1 MSKKYLLLL
10 IFVTL
15 ISVSVV
21 SAADNAT
28 DDIVAADETQQDM
41 LANETGTEIDEADV
55 VYDDYEPK
63 DYLYD
68 NAVLK
73 PTKLVTTYDSG
84 KTFNVKA
91 VSLFENNPP
100 LAKLKLKIK
109 VTTKSGNKY
118 FEATTNSKGI
128 AKFKVSKLPV
138 GTYKVVVYSGV
149 KETSAEKV
157 TSTIKINKAKTKVSA
172 PKLTSKYK
180 KSAKFKIKI
189 KNKATNKIVKNLKLS
204 VKIGKNKY
212 TLKTNSKG
220 IASFNTK
227 KLGVGKYTVTIKSK
241 NSKYS
246 VSAKSAIKIKW

>member
-10 IFVTL
+10 IFVSL
-15 ISVSVV
+15 ISISAV

-28 DDIVAADETQQDM
+28 DDIVAGDETQQDV
-41 LANETGTEIDEADV
+41 LANETDTEIDESEIE
-55 VYDDYEPK
+55 YDDYEPK

-73 PTKLVTTYDSG
+73 PTKLETSYDSG

-91 VSLFENNPP
+91 VSLFENQPP
-100 LAKLKLKIK
+100 LENLKLKIK
-109 VTTKSGNKY
+109 VKTKSGNKY
-118 FEATTNSKGI
+118 FDATTNSKGI

-138 GTYKVVVYSGV
+138 GTYKVVAYSGV
-149 KETSAEKV
+149 KETSAKKV
-157 TSTIKINKAKTKVSA
+157 TSIIKITKAKTKVSA

-180 KSAKFKIKI
+180 KSAKFQIKV
-189 KNKATNKIVKNLKLS
+189 KNKATNRVVKKLKLS
-204 VKIGKNKY
+204 VKIGKKTY
-212 TLKTNSKG
+212 ALKTNSKG

-227 KLGVGKYTVTIKSK
+227 KLGVGKYDVTIKSK

-246 VSAKSAIKIKW
+246 VSAKSTIKIKG